1 MKAPAKSWACVAV
14 AVLALAG
21 RAAAREGEFTP
32 ETRAKLAKLVSIE
45 EEAVSL
51 AELAE
56 QIAGQTGLAFVASAH
71 VAHMPEPVAVIARD
85 VPAGELLD
93 AIAFSMDL
101 DVMITPGGVVAVRLD
116 PDDPRREA
124 MIEREFGNDEGRGD
138 EEGEDEPELDEDEI
152 VERVMDNPKVRGV
165 VEKLGGRLAPGR
177 YYPEK
182 RVWVLVVR
190 GRDGEGPPRAHVV
203 ATEDGDVV
211 DIKTHDKKRKGKHRD
226 KERDED
232 EPHLGDDEARE
243 RLEKF

>member
-1 MKAPAKSWACVAV
+1 MKTRSISWALVAV
-14 AVLALAG
+14 AVLALADG
-21 RAAAREGEFTP
+21 AGALEGEFTP
-32 ETRAKLAKLVSIE
+32 ETRAKLATLVSIE

-51 AELAE
+51 AEMAE

-71 VAHMPEPVAVIARD
+71 VAHMPEPVAVVARD

-101 DVMITPGGVVAVRLD
+101 DVMITPGGVVAVKLD
-116 PDDPRREA
+116 PGDPRREA
-124 MIEREFGNDEGRGD
+124 MIEREFGPDDDRDDREDG
-138 EEGEDEPELDEDEI
+138 DEPELGEDEI
-152 VERVMDNPKVRGV
+152 VERVMDNPKVRGI

-190 GRDGEGPPRAHVV
+190 GRDGGGPPQAHIV
-203 ATEDGDVV
+203 ATEDGDVI
-211 DIKTHDKKRKGKHRD
+211 DIKMHDKKRKGKRHD
-226 KERDED
+226 KEHDED
-232 EPHLGDDEARE
+232 EPHLGDDERRE